1 MTQNYQFKT
10 LNVICNTYHF
20 KPHIIFLCMVLI
32 TGFPHISWTH
42 TKFSDHQWLPN
53 CLDNFK
59 NLMHS
64 SIYLYRRANIQNQE
78 EKASGIMIIPRW
90 VTQVW
95 FPKMAAIL
103 GDSPILLPSNILNL
117 PFTDSTTHL
126 LYPKLKLL
134 AADLSG
140 KPSDTQTLQQT
151 LTIKSQ
157 NEDSYILS
165 WYVP

>member
-1 MTQNYQFKT
+1 
-10 LNVICNTYHF
+10 
-20 KPHIIFLCMVLI
+20 
-32 TGFPHISWTH
+32 
-42 TKFSDHQWLPN
+42 
-53 CLDNFK
+53 
-59 NLMHS
+59 MHS

-157 NEDSYILS
+157 NEDSYRYSFMVCTLMVL
-165 WYVP
+165 YVVDYVLLTVYYLEQLQ

>member
-1 MTQNYQFKT
+1 
-10 LNVICNTYHF
+10 
-20 KPHIIFLCMVLI
+20 
-32 TGFPHISWTH
+32 
-42 TKFSDHQWLPN
+42 
-53 CLDNFK
+53 
-59 NLMHS
+59 MHS
-64 SIYLYRRANIQNQE
+64 SIYLYRRGNIQNQE

-117 PFTDSTTHL
+117 PFTDSTNHL

-157 NEDSYILS
+157 NEDSYRYSFMVCTLMVVYVVDYVLLTALPRAVTVNGYIKLPKHLLLS
-165 WYVP
+165 RYLKEIYNRHPL